1 MMGHSF
7 GNDITNSVY
16 GHRTLEELRAEI
28 EKIRIPDES
37 PVMGLKA
44 IKNEEHV

>member
-16 GHRTLEELRAEI
+16 GHRSLDDLRTEI
-28 EKIRIPDES
+28 EKITTPAFVTICD
-37 PVMGLKA
+37 
-44 IKNEEHV
+44 